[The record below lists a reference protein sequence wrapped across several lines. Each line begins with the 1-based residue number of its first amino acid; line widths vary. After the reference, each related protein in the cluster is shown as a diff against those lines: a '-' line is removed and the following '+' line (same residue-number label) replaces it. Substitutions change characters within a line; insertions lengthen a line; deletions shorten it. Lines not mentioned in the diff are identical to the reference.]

1 MTAALLLVLALAHT
15 PTPAT
20 PGVTRTLTRAAV
32 CRTRW
37 GVDRRHVTLSMR
49 KQVFAAYGIP
59 WSEHAQYEVDHLV
72 PRELGGADDVANLW
86 PQPWEGAL
94 NARMKAR
101 LENRLHRLVCAGTV
115 SLSSAQQRIRTDWI
129 AAYRRYVSAR

>member
-59 WSEHAQYEVDHLV
+59 WREHAKYEVDHLV

-86 PQPWEGAL
+86 PQPWEGAW
-94 NARMKAR
+94 NARMKDR